1 MSRALL
7 VIDMLNDFV
16 RENGA
21 LPVPDAKNIIEP
33 LKRLLDRARSE
44 GWHVIYL
51 ADTHEPDDKEF
62 EVWGAHAVKGTWGNE
77 VIDELKPQE
86 GEVVIPKRR
95 FSGFFGTDLDL
106 TLREKGVTEV
116 VVTGVLTNI
125 CVMYTATDAYQ
136 RGYRVIVPRNCVAAV
151 DPDMHRF
158 ALRQLK
164 EVVGAEIIEA

>member
-1 MSRALL
+1 
-7 VIDMLNDFV
+7 MLNDFV
-16 RENGA
+16 RDEGA
-21 LPVPDAKNIIEP
+21 LPVPNAKKIIEP
-33 LKRLLDRARSE
+33 LRRLLDRARSE

-62 EVWGAHAVKGTWGNE
+62 GVWGPHAVRGTWGNQ
-77 VIDELKPQE
+77 VIEELEPAE
-86 GEVVIPKRR
+86 GEPVIAKRR
-95 FSGFFGTDLDL
+95 FSGFYGTDLDL

-136 RGYRVIVPRNCVAAV
+136 RGYDVTVVSNCVAAV
-151 DPDMHRF
+151 DPEMHRF

-164 EVVGAEIIEA
+164 EVVGARIIEV